1 VAGLPLSSREERA
14 ERRVR
19 GWLMLRRQKSRG
31 QHSVAIWYNLA
42 QNGVETPAQLLGEN
56 DT

>member
-1 VAGLPLSSREERA
+1 
-14 ERRVR
+14 
-19 GWLMLRRQKSRG
+19 MLRRQKSRG
-31 QHSVAIWYNLA
+31 QNIVAINNYLT